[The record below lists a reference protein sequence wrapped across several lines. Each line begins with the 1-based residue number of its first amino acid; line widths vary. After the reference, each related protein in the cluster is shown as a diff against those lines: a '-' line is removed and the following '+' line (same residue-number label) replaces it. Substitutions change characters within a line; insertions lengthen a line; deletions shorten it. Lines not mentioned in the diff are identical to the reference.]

1 MKIKKYTKDKGNK
14 YKVLIDDI
22 NYTLYDDVI
31 VKYSL
36 LLKDEISE
44 KELNAIVEE
53 NDKLSSYYD
62 SIKYI
67 TKKMRSKLEIKEFLR
82 KKMVNE
88 KVIAETIKKL
98 EENHFL
104 NEELFIKAYV
114 NDQINLTN
122 NGKNKILKGLVK
134 LGIDNDQASTYLDN
148 IDNEVFMSK
157 IDKYVDKKISTNKN
171 SSIYMLK
178 NKIMTDLINLG
189 YEKSD
194 IVEVLNSK
202 EINDDEAK
210 KREYEKI
217 KRSLEKKYSGDVLEY
232 KIREKLYR
240 KGFRSNE
247 I

>member
-44 KELNAIVEE
+44 KELKLIIEE

-88 KVIAETIKKL
+88 KGIDETIKKL

-134 LGIDNDQASTYLDN
+134 LGIDNNKASSYLDN
-148 IDNEVFMSK
+148 IDNEVFISK
-157 IDKYVDKKISTNKN
+157 INKYVDKKISINRN

-189 YEKSD
+189 YDKSD

-202 EINDDEAK
+202 EMNDDEAK
-210 KREYEKI
+210 KREYDKI
-217 KRSLEKKYSGDVLEY
+217 KKSLEKKYSGDVLEY

>member
-82 KKMVNE
+82 KKMINE
-88 KVIAETIKKL
+88 KVIDETIKKL

-122 NGKNKILKGLVK
+122 NGKNKILKDLVK

-148 IDNEVFMSK
+148 IDNEVFISK
-157 IDKYVDKKISTNKN
+157 INKYVDKKISTNKN

>member
-178 NKIMTDLINLG
+178 NKIVTDLINLG

-217 KRSLEKKYSGDVLEY
+217 RRSLEKKYSGDVLEY
-232 KIREKLYR
+232 KVREKLYR
-240 KGFRSNE
+240 KGFLNV
-247 I
+247 

>member
-88 KVIAETIKKL
+88 KVIDETIKKL

-134 LGIDNDQASTYLDN
+134 LGIDNDQVSTYLDN
-148 IDNEVFMSK
+148 IDNEVFISK
-157 IDKYVDKKISTNKN
+157 INKYVDKKISTNKN

-217 KRSLEKKYSGDVLEY
+217 RRSLEKKYSGDVLEY
-232 KIREKLYR
+232 KVREKLYR

>member
-88 KVIAETIKKL
+88 KVIDETIKKL

-232 KIREKLYR
+232 KVREKLYR

>member
-88 KVIAETIKKL
+88 KVIDETIKKL

-148 IDNEVFMSK
+148 IDNEVFISK
-157 IDKYVDKKISTNKN
+157 INKYVDKKISTNKN

>member
-88 KVIAETIKKL
+88 KVIDETIKKL

-157 IDKYVDKKISTNKN
+157 INKYVDKKISTNKN

-232 KIREKLYR
+232 KVREKLYR

>member
-82 KKMVNE
+82 KKMINE
-88 KVIAETIKKL
+88 KVIDETIKKL

-134 LGIDNDQASTYLDN
+134 LGIDNDQVSTYLDN
-148 IDNEVFMSK
+148 IDNEVFISK
-157 IDKYVDKKISTNKN
+157 INKYVDKKISTNKN

-217 KRSLEKKYSGDVLEY
+217 RRSLEKKYSGDVLEY

>member
-14 YKVLIDDI
+14 YKLLIDDI

-88 KVIAETIKKL
+88 KVINETIKKL

-148 IDNEVFMSK
+148 IDNEVFISK
-157 IDKYVDKKISTNKN
+157 INKYVDKKISTNKN

>member
-1 MKIKKYTKDKGNK
+1 MKIEKYTKDKGNK

-36 LLKDEISE
+36 LLRNEISE
-44 KELNAIVEE
+44 KELKAIVEE

-178 NKIMTDLINLG
+178 NKIVTDLINLG

-217 KRSLEKKYSGDVLEY
+217 RRSLEKKYSGDVLEY
-232 KIREKLYR
+232 KVREKLYR

>member
-14 YKVLIDDI
+14 YKVLIDDT
-22 NYTLYDDVI
+22 NYILFDDVI

-44 KELNAIVEE
+44 KELKTIVEE

-67 TKKMRSKLEIKEFLR
+67 TKKMRSKLEIIEFLR

-88 KVIAETIKKL
+88 KVIDETIKRL
-98 EENHFL
+98 EDNHFL

-134 LGIDNDQASTYLDN
+134 LGIDKDSASTYLDT
-148 IDNEVFMSK
+148 IDNEIFIAK
-157 IDKYVDKKISTNKN
+157 INKYVDKKISTNKN

-178 NKIMTDLINLG
+178 NKIMTDLL

-202 EINDDEAK
+202 SINDDEAK

-217 KRSLEKKYSGDVLEY
+217 RKSLEKKYSGDVLEY
-232 KIREKLYR
+232 KVREKLYR

>member
-44 KELNAIVEE
+44 KELKTIVEE

-82 KKMVNE
+82 KKMINE
-88 KVIAETIKKL
+88 KVIDETIKKL

-104 NEELFIKAYV
+104 NEDLFIKAYV

-134 LGIDNDQASTYLDN
+134 LGIDNDLASSYLDN
-148 IDNEVFMSK
+148 IDNEVFISK
-157 IDKYVDKKISTNKN
+157 IDKYVDKKISANKN
-171 SSIYMLK
+171 SSMYMLK

-189 YEKSD
+189 YEKGD
-194 IVEVLNSK
+194 VVDVLNSK
-202 EINDDEAK
+202 SINDDDAR

-217 KRSLEKKYSGDVLEY
+217 RKSLEKKYSGDVLEY
-232 KIREKLYR
+232 KIKEKLYR

>member
-1 MKIKKYTKDKGNK
+1 MKIRKYTKDKGNE

-44 KELNAIVEE
+44 KELKTIVEE

-62 SIKYI
+62 SIRYI

-88 KVIAETIKKL
+88 KVINETIKKL

-134 LGIDNDQASTYLDN
+134 LGIDNDSASTYLDN

-157 IDKYVDKKISTNKN
+157 INKYVDKKISTNKN
-171 SSIYMLK
+171 SSMYMLK

-194 IVEVLNSK
+194 IIEVLNSK

-217 KRSLEKKYSGDVLEY
+217 KRSLEKKYSGDMLEY

>member
-14 YKVLIDDI
+14 YKVLIDDT
-22 NYTLYDDVI
+22 NYILFDDVI

-44 KELNAIVEE
+44 KELKTIVEE
-53 NDKLSSYYD
+53 NDKLSIYYD

-67 TKKMRSKLEIKEFLR
+67 TKKMRSKLEIIEFLR

-88 KVIAETIKKL
+88 KVIDETIKRL
-98 EENHFL
+98 EDNHFL

-134 LGIDNDQASTYLDN
+134 LGIDKDSASTYLDT
-148 IDNEVFMSK
+148 IDNEIFIAK
-157 IDKYVDKKISTNKN
+157 INKYIDKKISTNKN

-189 YEKSD
+189 YEKGD

-217 KRSLEKKYSGDVLEY
+217 RKSLEKKYSGDVLEY

>member
-88 KVIAETIKKL
+88 KVIDETIKKL

-122 NGKNKILKGLVK
+122 NGENKILKGLVK
-134 LGIDNDQASTYLDN
+134 LGIDNDQASAYLDN

-217 KRSLEKKYSGDVLEY
+217 RRSLEKKYSGDVLEY

>member
-82 KKMVNE
+82 KKMINE
-88 KVIAETIKKL
+88 KVIDETIKKL

-232 KIREKLYR
+232 KVREKLYR

>member
-217 KRSLEKKYSGDVLEY
+217 RRSLEKKYSGDVLEY
-232 KIREKLYR
+232 KVREKLYR

>member
-14 YKVLIDDI
+14 YKVLIDDT

-36 LLKDEISE
+36 LLRNEISE
-44 KELNAIVEE
+44 KELKTIVEE

-88 KVIAETIKKL
+88 KVIDETIKKL

-134 LGIDNDQASTYLDN
+134 LGIDNDSASSYLDD
-148 IDNEVFMSK
+148 IDNEVFISK

-171 SSIYMLK
+171 SSMFMLK

-189 YEKSD
+189 YDKSD
-194 IVEVLNSK
+194 IVDVLNSK
-202 EINDDEAK
+202 TINDDEAR

>member
-1 MKIKKYTKDKGNK
+1 MKIEKYTKDKGNK

-22 NYTLYDDVI
+22 NYTMYDDVI

-36 LLKDEISE
+36 LLRNEISE
-44 KELNAIVEE
+44 KELKAIVEE
-53 NDKLSSYYD
+53 NDKLSNYYD
-62 SIKYI
+62 SIRYI

-88 KVIAETIKKL
+88 KVINETIKKL

-134 LGIDNDQASTYLDN
+134 LGIDNDSASTYLDN

-189 YEKSD
+189 YKKSD

>member
-1 MKIKKYTKDKGNK
+1 MKIEKYTKDKGNK

-36 LLKDEISE
+36 LLRNEISE
-44 KELNAIVEE
+44 KELKAIVEE

-88 KVIAETIKKL
+88 KVINETIKKL

-134 LGIDNDQASTYLDN
+134 LGIDNDSARTYLDN
-148 IDNEVFMSK
+148 IDNELFMSK
-157 IDKYVDKKISTNKN
+157 INKYVDKKISTNKN
-171 SSIYMLK
+171 SSMYMLK

>member
-53 NDKLSSYYD
+53 NDKFSSYYD

-88 KVIAETIKKL
+88 KVIDETIKKL

-122 NGKNKILKGLVK
+122 NGENKILKGLVK
-134 LGIDNDQASTYLDN
+134 LGIDNDQASAYLDN

-157 IDKYVDKKISTNKN
+157 INKYVDKKISTNKN

-217 KRSLEKKYSGDVLEY
+217 RRSLEKKYSGDVLEY
-232 KIREKLYR
+232 KVREKLYR

>member
-88 KVIAETIKKL
+88 KVIDETIKKL

-157 IDKYVDKKISTNKN
+157 INKYVDKKISTNKN

-217 KRSLEKKYSGDVLEY
+217 KRNLEKKYSGDVLEY
-232 KIREKLYR
+232 KVREKLYR

>member
-82 KKMVNE
+82 KKMINE
-88 KVIAETIKKL
+88 KVIDETIKKL

-217 KRSLEKKYSGDVLEY
+217 RRSLEKKYSEDVLEY
-232 KIREKLYR
+232 KVREKLYR

>member
-82 KKMVNE
+82 KKMINE
-88 KVIAETIKKL
+88 KVIDETIKKL

-217 KRSLEKKYSGDVLEY
+217 RRSLEKKYSGDVLEY

>member
-88 KVIAETIKKL
+88 KVIDETIKKL

-134 LGIDNDQASTYLDN
+134 LGIDNDQVSTYLDN
-148 IDNEVFMSK
+148 IDNEVFISK
-157 IDKYVDKKISTNKN
+157 INKYVDKKISTNKN

-217 KRSLEKKYSGDVLEY
+217 RRILEKKYSGDVLEY
-232 KIREKLYR
+232 KVREKLYR

>member
-1 MKIKKYTKDKGNK
+1 M
-14 YKVLIDDI
+14 
-22 NYTLYDDVI
+22 YDDVI

-82 KKMVNE
+82 KKMINE
-88 KVIAETIKKL
+88 KVIDETIKKL

-217 KRSLEKKYSGDVLEY
+217 RRSLEKKYSGDVLEY
-232 KIREKLYR
+232 KVREKLYR

>member
-178 NKIMTDLINLG
+178 NKIVTDLINLG

-217 KRSLEKKYSGDVLEY
+217 RRSLEKKYSGDVLEY
-232 KIREKLYR
+232 KVREKLYR

>member
-88 KVIAETIKKL
+88 KVIDETIKKL

-134 LGIDNDQASTYLDN
+134 LGIDNDSASTYLDN

-157 IDKYVDKKISTNKN
+157 INKYVDKKISTNKN

-232 KIREKLYR
+232 KVREKLYR

>member
-88 KVIAETIKKL
+88 KVIDETIKKL

-104 NEELFIKAYV
+104 NEKLFIKAYV

-134 LGIDNDQASTYLDN
+134 LGIDNDQVSTYLDN
-148 IDNEVFMSK
+148 IDNEVFISK
-157 IDKYVDKKISTNKN
+157 INKYVDKKISTNKN

-217 KRSLEKKYSGDVLEY
+217 RRSLEKKYSGDVLEY
-232 KIREKLYR
+232 KVREKLYR

>member
-44 KELNAIVEE
+44 KELKAILEE
-53 NDKLSSYYD
+53 NDKLSSYYE

-67 TKKMRSKLEIKEFLR
+67 TKKMRSKLEIKKFLR

-88 KVIAETIKKL
+88 KVINETIKKL

-122 NGKNKILKGLVK
+122 NGKNKILKGLIK
-134 LGIDNDQASTYLDN
+134 LGIDNDSASTYLDN

-157 IDKYVDKKISTNKN
+157 INKYVDKKISTNKN

>member
-88 KVIAETIKKL
+88 KVIDETIKKL

>member
-88 KVIAETIKKL
+88 KVIDETIKKL

-157 IDKYVDKKISTNKN
+157 INKYVDKKISTNKN

-217 KRSLEKKYSGDVLEY
+217 RRSLEKKYSGDVLEY
-232 KIREKLYR
+232 KVREKLYR

>member
-1 MKIKKYTKDKGNK
+1 MKIEKYTKDKGNK

-36 LLKDEISE
+36 LLRNEISE
-44 KELNAIVEE
+44 KELKAIVEE

>member
-82 KKMVNE
+82 KKMINE
-88 KVIAETIKKL
+88 KVIDETIKKL

-148 IDNEVFMSK
+148 IDNEVFISK
-157 IDKYVDKKISTNKN
+157 INKYVDKKISTNKN

-217 KRSLEKKYSGDVLEY
+217 RRSLEKKYSGDVLEY
-232 KIREKLYR
+232 KVREKLYR

>member
-44 KELNAIVEE
+44 KELKTIVEE

-62 SIKYI
+62 SIRYI

-82 KKMVNE
+82 KKMINE
-88 KVIAETIKKL
+88 KVINETIKKL

-134 LGIDNDQASTYLDN
+134 LGIDNDSASTYLDN
-148 IDNEVFMSK
+148 IDNEVFMFK
-157 IDKYVDKKISTNKN
+157 INKYVDKKISTNKN
-171 SSIYMLK
+171 SSMYMLK

-194 IVEVLNSK
+194 IIEVLNSK

-217 KRSLEKKYSGDVLEY
+217 KRSLEKKYSGDMLEY